1 MRDFFRIICLLILTY
16 TFTSCS
22 KEYEIPQN
30 LLIHDFVWKGLNAY
44 YLHQDEITDLADTR
58 FNSDK
63 NLNTYLTTFT
73 DYNTLF
79 SSLLIPSDIKSNLI
93 EDYNIIVDPELRTS
107 FTTGLEFGLIKEQD
121 SDTVVG
127 YVLDILP
134 FPYASTQ
141 AISRGDYFSAIVNID
156 NDTLN
161 LTKENYEDLL
171 LNYNQ
176 DTLKLVMV
184 DYDGKDVALKSKKTE
199 LVKKNYTHNPMRL
212 ENTFLSDGNTIGYL
226 MYHNDFSKNYINN
239 LNNTFLNFK
248 NKQVSELILDLRYNI
263 GGGSFAKN
271 ISQISSMIS
280 GQFIN
285 EVLIKEKWNVKA
297 QPWFLANQPDSLLT
311 RFPESLNT
319 TTNINSLNL
328 TDVYI
333 ILNGDN
339 FTGSSA
345 IELLINSLKSH
356 INVHLIGNQTAGN
369 STGSITL
376 YNSDDYNFP
385 LKNNAH
391 TVALQPV
398 VLSFLNKNDESYEN
412 GFAPNLALCANEDVL
427 NLGVLGET
435 SDPILHKVIE
445 YISTR
450 NTGTNNICNPNN
462 FEYLFNTI
470 SAQREI
476 DLGVFIRQDLPNT
489 N

>member
-1 MRDFFRIICLLILTY
+1 MRDFFRIICLIILTY
-16 TFTSCS
+16 IFTSCS

-30 LLIHDFVWKGLNAY
+30 LVIHDFVWKGLNAY

-134 FPYASTQ
+134 LSYASTQ
-141 AISRGDYFSAIVNID
+141 VISRGDYFSAIVNID

-248 NKQVSELILDLRYNI
+248 K
-263 GGGSFAKN
+263 
-271 ISQISSMIS
+271 
-280 GQFIN
+280 
-285 EVLIKEKWNVKA
+285 
-297 QPWFLANQPDSLLT
+297 
-311 RFPESLNT
+311 
-319 TTNINSLNL
+319 
-328 TDVYI
+328 
-333 ILNGDN
+333 
-339 FTGSSA
+339 
-345 IELLINSLKSH
+345 
-356 INVHLIGNQTAGN
+356 
-369 STGSITL
+369 
-376 YNSDDYNFP
+376 
-385 LKNNAH
+385 
-391 TVALQPV
+391 
-398 VLSFLNKNDESYEN
+398 
-412 GFAPNLALCANEDVL
+412 
-427 NLGVLGET
+427 
-435 SDPILHKVIE
+435 
-445 YISTR
+445 
-450 NTGTNNICNPNN
+450 
-462 FEYLFNTI
+462 
-470 SAQREI
+470 
-476 DLGVFIRQDLPNT
+476 
-489 N
+489 